1 MAKNIILL
9 SDGTG
14 SGAAKLFKANVW
26 RLYQALEL
34 TESDQ
39 LACYDDGV
47 GTSTFKPLAALGGAV
62 GYGLKRNVRDLYM
75 FLCRH
80 YRPGDRIYGFGFSR
94 GAFTIRQLMGMV
106 ARQGLVPYNNSE
118 SELRRNAKGAYRT
131 YRRGMTTNRYTSW
144 FTVGLLRG
152 VRDLVLM
159 GWYSLRG
166 FKRFDEVEMVQVPSI
181 RFLGL
186 CDTVDAY
193 GLPLD
198 EMTRGID
205 LWIWPLSFADQELN
219 KKVERACHA
228 ISLDD
233 ERTTFHPVLWNE
245 ANEQRVFPG
254 TRRSGKSEKPITS
267 VKHERLSQVW
277 FAGVHTDVGGGYP
290 DDALA
295 HVPLKWIM
303 DEAAELGVIFM
314 PDARKELAERAVP
327 LGPIHNSR
335 SGLARYYRYGPRK
348 IELLCD
354 DTIDRDS
361 PVHIEWPKIHESAFA
376 RIKARSEGYA
386 PIVLPE
392 RYAVVMENG
401 EIRAGPYSG
410 QPISAKPN
418 PFEDGSQSVSRA
430 HVQEKVWD
438 YVWYRRVAYFA
449 TLFATVYLV
458 LFPLIHDNKPD
469 WAAAIAKFILEPIKN
484 CVLPYLEF
492 VLKPIGLALAAI
504 AWPVQTVYSW
514 VESYFKLAVEY
525 AVKAAQAFVPGAGYL
540 EAWFK
545 SYQDH
550 HGWFTFGVLALF
562 ACVLAG
568 SFLRARIYDRMRTFW
583 RPIIA
588 SGPKPVP
595 VAPAPS
601 GLLYRIRMSDAYLY
615 ALEYTKW
622 YLLPTIFAAIIVYL
636 AVMLFLYG
644 WNALVN

>member
-14 SGAAKLFKANVW
+14 SSSAKLFKANVW
-26 RLYQALEL
+26 RVYQALEL
-34 TESDQ
+34 TEGDQ
-39 LACYDDGV
+39 IACYDDGV
-47 GTSTFKPLAALGGAV
+47 GTSTFKPLAAIGGAV

-94 GAFTIRQLMGMV
+94 GAFTIRLLMGMV

-118 SELRRNAKGAYRT
+118 SELRRNAKGAYRE
-131 YRRGMTTNRYTSW
+131 YRRGMKTIKYANW
-144 FTVGLLRG
+144 VVLGLRG
-152 VRDLVLM
+152 LRNLVLR
-159 GWYSLRG
+159 GWYKLRG
-166 FKRFDEVEMVQVPSI
+166 FKRFDEIEPIPAPSI

-186 CDTVDAY
+186 WDTVDAY
-193 GLPLD
+193 GLPMD

-205 LWIWPLSFADQELN
+205 LWLWPLSFADQELN
-219 KKVERACHA
+219 KKVDRACHA
-228 ISLDD
+228 LSLDD

-254 TRRSGKSEKPITS
+254 SWRSGKREKPITS
-267 VKHERLSQVW
+267 VKHERVSQVW

-303 DEAAELGVIFM
+303 DEASDRGVIFM
-314 PDARKELAERAVP
+314 PEARKELAERAVP

-335 SGLARYYRYGPRK
+335 GGLARYYRYGPRK

-354 DTIDRDS
+354 DTIDPDA

-376 RIKARSEGYA
+376 RIKARPEGYA

-401 EIRAGPYSG
+401 EIRAGPYPG

-418 PFEDGSQSVSRA
+418 PFEDGSQSASRA

-449 TLFATVYLV
+449 ALFATVYLV
-458 LFPLIHDNKPD
+458 LFPLIHDDKPD
-469 WAAAIAKFILEPIKN
+469 WAAKIANFILEPIKYYVWPYIKI
-484 CVLPYLEF
+484 VLEPVGYPLSATAMF
-492 VLKPIGLALAAI
+492 VQNALFWAYGTI
-504 AWPVQTVYSW
+504 
-514 VESYFKLAVEY
+514 ELAVRY
-525 AVKAAQAFVPGAGYL
+525 AVKAIQAFVPGAGYL
-540 EAWFK
+540 DAWFR
-545 SYQDH
+545 SYEEH
-550 HGWFTFGVLALF
+550 YGWFTFGVLALF

-568 SFLRARIYDRMRTFW
+568 SFLRTKIFDRMRAIW
-583 RPIIA
+583 RPITA
-588 SGPKPVP
+588 SGPKPARI
-595 VAPAPS
+595 APLPR
-601 GLLYRIRMSDAYLY
+601 GLLYRIRMSPRYLH

-622 YLLPTIFAAIIVYL
+622 YLLPTIFAVIIVYL
-636 AVMLFLYG
+636 WVMLLRYG
-644 WNALVN
+644 WRALVN